1 MIITVN
7 DSSLCIHYLDC
18 FRFQVNGSEYDV
30 LLNKTDIDLYQYEIW
45 KKEDHNLIFVKNV
58 FISLDKFREYYFA
71 DERSTNFKIV
81 DELIVPTIIKDNH
94 EQD

>member
-1 MIITVN
+1 MIIKVN
-7 DSSLCIHYLDC
+7 DSSLCIHCLDC

-81 DELIVPTIIKDNH
+81 EELIVPTIIKDNN